1 MVGDLWEW
9 TEQWVDPAT
18 RPCLFWQAIL
28 GAEYPHDISCFGG
41 TGNSPAT
48 FRNLPGAMIRGG
60 TTDTPGTPAGV
71 LAVVSATT
79 PATAANVGFRCA
91 R

>member
-1 MVGDLWEW
+1 MTIIG
-9 TEQWVDPAT
+9 P
-18 RPCLFWQAIL
+18 
-28 GAEYPHDISCFGG
+28 EYPDDISCFGG
-41 TGNSPAT
+41 TGQSPPT

-60 TTDTPGTPAGV
+60 TTDSPGTPAGV

-79 PATAANVGFRCA
+79 TATAANVGFRCA